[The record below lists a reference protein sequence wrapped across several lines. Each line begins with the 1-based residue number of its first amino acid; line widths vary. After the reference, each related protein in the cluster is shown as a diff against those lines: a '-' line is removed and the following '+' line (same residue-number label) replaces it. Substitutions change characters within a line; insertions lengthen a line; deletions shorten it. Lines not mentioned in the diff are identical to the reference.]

1 MPLWQRLVIV
11 GVVVLA
17 TTVVARLIDR
27 RIARCDLPPEAITR
41 YRVLLRSVTTTI
53 MFVGLLS
60 ALLVI
65 PQVRAVAGG
74 LLASSAVLGIVVGFA
89 SQRTLGNF
97 VAGLLIAFN
106 QPVRLGDDV
115 VIEDTEGIVE
125 EIGLI
130 YTFVRTRN
138 GDRLVIPNEKLAS
151 DTIRNSTIRS
161 REKVAEITLQVTL
174 GRGHGARSRAHP
186 RRQRVHRRCG
196 LDVELRPE
204 LAASGRRR
212 PELVRVR
219 SRRLFARLD
228 PGGEEPPAGR
238 PQRHEQVGC
247 ARHSRDRG

>member
-1 MPLWQRLVIV
+1 MPFWQRLVIV
-11 GVVVLA
+11 GVVLFV

-27 RIARCDLPPEAITR
+27 RIARRELPPEAITR
-41 YRVLLRSVTTTI
+41 YRVVRRSVTTTI

-97 VAGLLIAFN
+97 VAGLLIAFT
-106 QPVRLGDDV
+106 QPLRLGDDV
-115 VIEDTEGIVE
+115 VVEDTEGVVE

-130 YTFVRTRN
+130 YTFVRTAN

-161 REKVAEITLQVTL
+161 REKVAEISLQVPL
-174 GRGHGARSRAHP
+174 GRDLGAVVDRLRTLAGGAEVFVSDLSGNATVVVRVPASDEAAAE
-186 RRQRVHRRCG
+186 RTQR
-196 LDVELRPE
+196 ELRLRAYE
-204 LAASGRRR
+204 TLRAEG
-212 PELVRVR
+212 VYV
-219 SRRLFARLD
+219 
-228 PGGEEPPAGR
+228 
-238 PQRHEQVGC
+238 
-247 ARHSRDRG
+247 

>member
-1 MPLWQRLVIV
+1 MPFWQRLIVV
-11 GVVVLA
+11 GVVLLV

-27 RIARCDLPPEAITR
+27 RIARRDLPPEAITR
-41 YRVLLRSVTTTI
+41 YRVARRSVTTTI

-74 LLASSAVLGIVVGFA
+74 LLASSAVIGIVVGFA

-97 VAGLLIAFN
+97 VAGLLIAFT

-115 VIEDTEGIVE
+115 VVENIEGTVE

-130 YTFVRTRN
+130 YTFVRTEN

-161 REKVAEITLQVTL
+161 REKVAEISLQVPL
-174 GRGHGARSRAHP
+174 GQDLGAVVDRLRSTVPEGEVFVSDLSGSATVVVRAP
-186 RRQRVHRRCG
+186 ATDRASA
-196 LDVELRPE
+196 ELRERE
-204 LAASGRRR
+204 L
-212 PELVRVR
+212 
-219 SRRLFARLD
+219 RLRAYEVLRAEGLY
-228 PGGEEPPAGR
+228 A
-238 PQRHEQVGC
+238 
-247 ARHSRDRG
+247 